1 LFGSSDKMP
10 HLNMDIVLQKYIAD
24 SGYCSRRQAEELIRV
39 KEVKV
44 NGKIAELG
52 QRVTDRDIVL
62 VGKNKIG
69 GKVESVYIKIN
80 KPRDYVCTT
89 RDFKEEK
96 NVFDLLT
103 GLDDMRLFIVG
114 RLDKNSRGLLLLT
127 NDGELSQQISHP
139 KYESEKVY
147 KVLVKTPDGDNL
159 TENQANSLIS
169 QFNRGVDIGEGDGL
183 VSAKRVE
190 YLDNNRFLLTLTQG
204 KKRQIRRMFEAVG
217 LKVSDLI
224 RLEISG
230 IKLGALPEGQWEYL
244 NEDEK
249 KRLKNK
255 FN

>member
-1 LFGSSDKMP
+1 MSDSSDKMP
-10 HLNMDIVLQKYIAD
+10 HLIMDIVLQKYIAD
-24 SGYCSRRQAEELIRV
+24 SGYCSRRQAEELIRT

-44 NGKIAELG
+44 NGKTAELG
-52 QRVTDRDIVL
+52 QRVTDRDIVF

-69 GKVESVYIKIN
+69 GRVKNVYIKIN

-89 RDFKEEK
+89 RDFKKEK

-159 TENQANSLIS
+159 SENQANSLIS
-169 QFNRGVDIGEGDGL
+169 RFKNGVDIGEGDGL

-230 IKLGALPEGQWEYL
+230 IKLGNLPEGKWEYL
-244 NEDEK
+244 EEDEV
-249 KRLKNK
+249 KRLKSK
-255 FN
+255 F

>member
-1 LFGSSDKMP
+1 
-10 HLNMDIVLQKYIAD
+10 MDIVLQKYIAD
-24 SGYCSRRQAEELIRV
+24 SGYCSRRQAQELIRV
-39 KEVKV
+39 GEVKV
-44 NGKIAELG
+44 NGKLAELG
-52 QRVTDRDIVL
+52 QRVTDADVVL

-69 GKVESVYIKIN
+69 GKIKNVYIKLN

-96 NVFDLLT
+96 NVFDLLEGVEAT
-103 GLDDMRLFIVG
+103 RLFIVG
-114 RLDKNSRGLLLLT
+114 RLDKNSHGLLLLT

-159 TENQANSLIS
+159 SESQANSIITKFRS
-169 QFNRGVDIGEGDGL
+169 GVDIGEGDGQ
-183 VSAKRVE
+183 VWSKNVE
-190 YLDNNRFLLTLTQG
+190 YLDNNRFLMTLIQG
-204 KKRQIRRMFEAVG
+204 KKRQIRRMFESIG

-230 IKLGALPEGQWEYL
+230 IILGGLEEGKWAYLSDAELKKLKSE
-244 NEDEK
+244 
-249 KRLKNK
+249 